1 MRIFRFWLA
10 WILSLTLFLVAGLYA
25 RPVFQEATA
34 SEKLI
39 AAAEELVPVVAKLR
53 GLEPKAPIRKG
64 VASRQEITKALN
76 GVVSRQYEKNELRL
90 GGLLLQKLGLIPP
103 DMDYAAFAV
112 KLLTEQV
119 GGYYDPEKKILFIA
133 GWLPVDQQ
141 KPVMVHELTHALQD
155 QHFDL
160 AGMMDRDRKSRNDDM
175 VLAHQAFVEG
185 DATAVM
191 LDYLLSPAGKNF
203 LQLPDLAFIMRAQT
217 SLMESQFEVLHS
229 APEYLKETLVFPYGY
244 GASFLQKVR
253 ANDLPWT
260 EVNRI
265 YSDMPA
271 STEQILHPDKY
282 LGERDAP
289 KPVTVSDPTVILGK
303 EWQAAYH
310 NVLGEFSL
318 YLLLKLHLAEEAAR
332 NAAAGWGGD
341 RVILMEDSGGKRSA
355 AFADSVWDTQ
365 EAADRFYGAMSTW
378 LERRYP
384 KARKTA
390 ESDSGFDL
398 IAAGEC
404 HSLRRQGATVRLIL
418 GLPESYAG
426 KFSRR

>member
-1 MRIFRFWLA
+1 MRTFRFWLA
-10 WILSLTLFLVAGLYA
+10 WFLSLILFLVAGLYA
-25 RPVFQEATA
+25 GPVFQETTA
-34 SEKLI
+34 PEKLI

-64 VASRQEITKALN
+64 VAGREELAKALN
-76 GVVSRQYEKNELRL
+76 DVVNRQYEKNELRL
-90 GGLLLQKLGLIPP
+90 DGLLLKKLGFIPQ

-112 KLLTEQV
+112 KLLVEQV
-119 GGYYDPEKKILFIA
+119 GGYYDPEKKTLFLA
-133 GWLPVDQQ
+133 SWLPVDQQ

-160 AGMMDRDRKSRNDDM
+160 SGMMDRDRKSRNDDM

-191 LDYLLSPAGKNF
+191 LDYLLSPSGKTF
-203 LQLPDLAFIMRAQT
+203 LQLPDLSFIMRAQT
-217 SLMESQFEVLHS
+217 SLMETQFEVLRS
-229 APEYLKETLVFPYGY
+229 APEYLKETLLFPYGY

-253 ANDLPWT
+253 ANDVPWS

-289 KPVTVSDPTVILGK
+289 KQVTVPDPTAILGK
-303 EWQAAYH
+303 EWQPVYH
-310 NVLGEFSL
+310 NVLGEFSI
-318 YLLLKLHLAEEAAR
+318 YLLLKLHLQEEAAR
-332 NAAAGWGGD
+332 NSAAGWGGD
-341 RVILMEDSGGKRSA
+341 HVILVEDSGGKRSA
-355 AFADSVWDTQ
+355 VFADCVWDTQ
-365 EAADRFYGAMSTW
+365 EAADRFYAAMSTW

-390 ESDSGFDL
+390 ESDSGFDI
-398 IAAGEC
+398 IASGEC
-404 HSLRRQGATVRLIL
+404 HSLRRQGVTVRLII